1 MHMQV
6 AVICV
11 FIKIQKEVA
20 AYMIHFLSCTLPF
33 VVCLF
38 FPKKIRDHR
47 QQPCMFLLLPL

>member
-1 MHMQV
+1 MQV

-11 FIKIQKEVA
+11 YIKIQKEVA
-20 AYMIHFLSCTLPF
+20 AYTIHFLSCTLPF